1 MPLPKT
7 QGEEKKSN
15 FMSRCI
21 SDSDMGKEFKDIKQ
35 RIAVCLTLYKGKKS
49 KKTWQ
54 KVIYYTELEKK

>member
-1 MPLPKT
+1 MPLPKK

-35 RIAVCLTLYKGKKS
+35 RIAVCLSLYKGKKS
-49 KKTWQ
+49 KK
-54 KVIYYTELEKK
+54 IDKK